1 MSQQEP
7 KSIWIT
13 QQYPASAY
21 RELISGY
28 LVRFLELFLK
38 LKILTINLF

>member
-7 KSIWIT
+7 KSILST
-13 QQYPASAY
+13 QQYPASVD
-21 RELISGY
+21 RELFSGY